1 MKVIL
6 LENIEKLGKKHDI
19 KEVASG
25 FARNYLIPKGLAK
38 LANETSLKWLEKE
51 KTLAQKRAE
60 EELQREQNLATS
72 VDGLEVILVVKR
84 GEKGQ
89 LFESITSQKITD
101 KLGEMGFKIEKNQI
115 ELDKNIEEV
124 GEFPLK
130 ILFKHNLEA
139 NIRVVVT
146 EENEENNSPI
156 ED

>member
-19 KEVASG
+19 KEVAGG
-25 FARNYLIPKGLAK
+25 FARNYLIPNGLAK
-38 LANETSLKWLEKE
+38 AVNETSLKWLEKE

-60 EELQREQNLATS
+60 EELQREQNLASS
-72 VDGLEVILVVKR
+72 VDGLEVMLVVKR

-89 LFESITSQKITD
+89 LFESITPQKIAD
-101 KLGEMGFKIEKNQI
+101 KLLEMGFKIEKNQI

-139 NIRVVVT
+139 NIRVVVM
-146 EENEENNSPI
+146 EENGENNSPI
-156 ED
+156 EE